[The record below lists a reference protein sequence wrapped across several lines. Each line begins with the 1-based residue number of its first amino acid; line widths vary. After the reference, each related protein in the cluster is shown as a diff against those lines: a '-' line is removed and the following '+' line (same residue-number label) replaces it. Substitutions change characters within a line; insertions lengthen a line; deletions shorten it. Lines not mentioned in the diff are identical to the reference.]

1 MENGTNIFE
10 NDQEFQE
17 KLETIQKVLQEYYR
31 DYHLQVNFI
40 NCGPGS
46 KTGDNYMSIIKRI
59 SVKGTRKNHTGEF
72 FGKPL

>member
-10 NDQEFQE
+10 NEQEFEE

-40 NCGPGS
+40 NCEPGS

-59 SVKGTRKNHTGEF
+59 AVKGTRKNHSGES
-72 FGKPL
+72 GD